1 MPISATDLILD
12 RVHFGE
18 DFAQDAPRA
27 EQQVLAATQK
37 PVAAAT
43 LGATVTGTPA
53 WKQFPTW
60 YQIATADRMIPVAA
74 ERAMAARAAG
84 RARTVELGTGH
95 AAMVSRP
102 VHTAQLIERAATGR

>member
-12 RVHFGE
+12 RAHFGE

-74 ERAMAARAAG
+74 ERAMAARA
-84 RARTVELGTGH
+84 RTVELGTGH